1 MMSIP
6 LYFQIYRSLQD
17 KIFRGE
23 YAPGSLLPAEA
34 ALEKAYGTSRAPV
47 RQALSVLENEGLV
60 VRRQGKGTF
69 VSDRARTSPWAT
81 GFVKCYEHNNDR
93 LTTRTVSVETA
104 VPDDAQER
112 DFLGTSETFPVTKLT
127 RLKCVGPR
135 PAMLLESYFTP
146 HYDLN
151 VIKAAGDFPSLKE
164 LLSEKFSVLVR
175 RSHELLAVRA
185 LEPHQAALLDEPAG
199 TRVLRV
205 RRYLWDSLDKPVM
218 VSNQYVTAPD
228 WEYEADF
235 TLSI

>member
-1 MMSIP
+1 MTIP

-34 ALEKAYGTSRAPV
+34 ALEKMYGTSRAPV

-81 GFVKCYEHNNDR
+81 GFVKCYERYNDL
-93 LTTRTVSVETA
+93 LTTRTVGVDMA
-104 VPDDAQER
+104 VPGDAQER
-112 DFLGTSETFPVTKLT
+112 EFLGTSETFPVIKLT

-151 VIKAAGDFPSLKE
+151 VIKAAGDFASLKV
-164 LLSEKFSVLVR
+164 LLSEKFSVIVR
-175 RSHELLAVRA
+175 RAHEKLIVRA
-185 LEPHQAALLDEPAG
+185 LEPHQAALLGKPAG
-199 TRVLRV
+199 TPVLRV
-205 RRYLWDSLDKPVM
+205 RRFLSDSFDKPVM
-218 VSNQYVTAPD
+218 VSNQYVVAPD